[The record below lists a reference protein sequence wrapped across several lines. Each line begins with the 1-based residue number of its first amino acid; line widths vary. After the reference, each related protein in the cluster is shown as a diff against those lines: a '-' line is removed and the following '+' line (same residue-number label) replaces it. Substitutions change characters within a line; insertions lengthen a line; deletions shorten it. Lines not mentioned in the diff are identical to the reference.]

1 MANLM
6 QIGILERTH
15 GFLPVDKPA
24 GIPFSTIIKTVKRKF
39 NLVKVGHGG
48 SLETMASGL
57 VVLLINDANKFVDRI
72 MASDREYT
80 GSVRFGLKTDTGDV
94 NGRPI
99 DGAAS
104 EIKDL
109 NEFKGDVFLVEPR
122 FAAIR
127 KEGSATYEI
136 VDTGVHEQVL
146 SHVYKINFEG
156 ERFALRADKNLI
168 VRALID
174 SMGFSLESLR
184 REKTGQFD
192 VADAIKFDKLLEME
206 IGEVASCI
214 IPARDVLQ

>member
-6 QIGILERTH
+6 QMGILERTH
-15 GFLPVDKPA
+15 GFLPVDKPS
-24 GIPFSTIIKTVKRKF
+24 GIAFTTIVKTVKRKF

-57 VVLLINDANKFVDRI
+57 VMLLINDANKFVDRV
-72 MASDREYT
+72 MAADREYT
-80 GSVRFGLKTDTGDV
+80 GTVRFGLKTDTGDI
-94 NGRPI
+94 NGRPLE
-99 DGAAS
+99 GAS
-104 EIKDL
+104 SQVPNLEQ
-109 NEFKGDVFLVEPR
+109 FKGDVFLAEPR
-122 FAAIR
+122 YAAIR
-127 KEGSATYEI
+127 KESSVQYEI
-136 VDTGVHEQVL
+136 VDTGVHPQTL

-156 ERFALRADKNLI
+156 ASFSLRSDKNLI

-184 REKTGQFD
+184 REKIGKFNVT
-192 VADAIKFDKLLEME
+192 DAIKFDKLLEME